1 MVGRKVRNEGGTG
14 WKKYTMKVKKKSH
27 TKVLES
33 EIVHKR
39 EGGALSYDW

>member
-1 MVGRKVRNEGGTG
+1 
-14 WKKYTMKVKKKSH
+14 MKVKKKSH

-39 EGGALSYDW
+39 EGQEEIKRKRRRYCAFCAQI